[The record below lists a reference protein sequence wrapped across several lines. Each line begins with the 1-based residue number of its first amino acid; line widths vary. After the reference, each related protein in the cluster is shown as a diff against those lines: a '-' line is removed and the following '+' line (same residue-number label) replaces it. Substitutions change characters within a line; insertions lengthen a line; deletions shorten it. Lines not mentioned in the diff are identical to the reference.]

1 MPSNKHRS
9 WVVLVAIL
17 GLVGLAFWAYS
28 AFRSSSGLLPSAI
41 SGGAQ
46 GGTAG
51 NKTTAG
57 SPTNQPGGF
66 ALPVETARVMATE
79 FALVATAVG
88 SLRSNESVVLRPEI
102 AGRISSIDFKDGS
115 EVNKGALLVGLDA
128 ATQRAEY
135 EQAKA
140 NLRLAQANLKR
151 SRELI
156 EKKFLSQQALDN
168 TQATLEVQKAALA
181 LAQAR
186 LDKTRIRAPFS
197 GVVGIRNVSVG
208 DYVKEGQEL
217 INLEDISI
225 LKIDFRLPEAYLGQ
239 IKPGQAVEAST
250 DALPGQTFEAVLD
263 AINPLFD
270 TGGRAISCRAHLSNA
285 DGRLRPGMFVRVR
298 LIFEQRGEVLM
309 IPEQAI
315 VPDTKSP
322 FVYRVVAG
330 KAVRVPVKTGS
341 RRNAQVE
348 IVEGLEAGDEIV
360 IAGQLKL
367 RDGAPVMVIGGRATA
382 PAPPAPDAQA
392 PVVKTEAN
400 EGKAGRAP
408 DTAGSAR

>member
-1 MPSNKHRS
+1 MPSNRHRS
-9 WVVLVAIL
+9 WVTLVAIL
-17 GLVGLAFWAYS
+17 GLAGLAFWAYS
-28 AFRSSSGLLPSAI
+28 AFRSPSGPLSPAI

-46 GGTAG
+46 GATSG
-51 NKTTAG
+51 NKATAG
-57 SPTNQPGGF
+57 SPANQPGGF
-66 ALPVETARVMATE
+66 GLPVETARVVAAD

-102 AGRISSIDFKDGS
+102 AGRISSINFKDGS
-115 EVNKGALLVGLDA
+115 AVSKGALLVGLDA

-135 EQAKA
+135 EQARA

-186 LDKTRIRAPFS
+186 LDKTRITAPFS

-217 INLEDISI
+217 INLEDIGI
-225 LKIDFRLPEAYLGQ
+225 LKIDFRLPEA
-239 IKPGQAVEAST
+239 IDS
-250 DALPGQTFEAVLD
+250 
-263 AINPLFD
+263 LFD

-298 LIFEQRGEVLM
+298 LILEQRKEVLM

-315 VPDTKSP
+315 VPDTEAP

-330 KAVRVPVKTGS
+330 KATRVPVKTGL
-341 RRNAQVE
+341 RRDAQVE
-348 IVEGLEAGDEIV
+348 IADGLAAGDEIV

-367 RDGAPVMVIGGRATA
+367 REGAQVMVVGG
-382 PAPPAPDAQA
+382 PAQ
-392 PVVKTEAN
+392 
-400 EGKAGRAP
+400 
-408 DTAGSAR
+408 